1 MTIGNHGDLEE
12 EYREAIRQRVCSVC
26 LDSRDD
32 GSCGLSG
39 RVCALESHL
48 PQLVSILVSL
58 ESPRLDDYA
67 AAVRAQ
73 VCSGCESR
81 QPRGGCLLRETAVCA
96 LDAYLPLVLDAV
108 EQVHTRRR
116 SHA

>member
-1 MTIGNHGDLEE
+1 MTSAGDAALQD
-12 EYREAIRQRVCSVC
+12 EYREAIRRRVCSVC

-48 PQLVSILVSL
+48 PQLVAILTSL
-58 ESPRLDDYA
+58 DSPSLDDYT

-73 VCSGCESR
+73 VCSRCESR
-81 QPRGGCLLRETAVCA
+81 QPQGACQLREAAVCA
-96 LDAYLPLVLDAV
+96 LDAYLPLVLEAI
-108 EQVHTRRR
+108 EEVHSRRR

>member
-1 MTIGNHGDLEE
+1 MAIGGHNALQDD
-12 EYREAIRQRVCSVC
+12 YREAIRRRVCSVC

-32 GSCGLSG
+32 GTCGLSG
-39 RVCALESHL
+39 RVCALETHL
-48 PQLVSILVSL
+48 PQLVAILASL

-73 VCSGCESR
+73 VCSRCESR
-81 QPRGGCLLRETAVCA
+81 QPQGTCQLREAAVCA

-108 EQVHTRRR
+108 EEVHSRRR